1 MPLVRVRDVPE
12 KTVRALRA
20 RAGARGLSLAAY
32 LRLELERLAA
42 AQGNQEVVA
51 WLRERDRTGGPQPE
65 DTVAE
70 LRKLRKRSDR
80 Q

>member
-1 MPLVRVRDVPE
+1 MPLVQVRDVPE
-12 KTVRALRA
+12 ETVRALRA

-51 WLRERDRTGGPQPE
+51 RLRERDRSGGPRPD

-70 LRKLRKRSDR
+70 LRKVREAS
-80 Q
+80 